1 MRPRGVLRVRRPGLG
16 AYWTSGQNWT
26 VRVAGAVALEV
37 RSVYGACLPRPTAA
51 AAVGEDSMATNGD
64 RKARGG
70 LYT

>member
-1 MRPRGVLRVRRPGLG
+1 MAGFGG
-16 AYWTSGQNWT
+16 HWTKLSGRCT
-26 VRVAGAVALEV
+26 VRGGGTRGAFSLWSVA
-37 RSVYGACLPRPTAA
+37 LPRPTAA

>member
-37 RSVYGACLPRPTAA
+37 RSVCTFSLWSVP
-51 AAVGEDSMATNGD
+51 ATPHGRRGSGRGFDGD
-64 RKARGG
+64 EW
-70 LYT
+70 